1 MLNIYTNK
9 VQNIIFNYIKKIF
22 LIRKFTLK
30 FIYIYMYIKSF
41 FFLILNLYNLIFL
54 LIYYM

>member
-30 FIYIYMYIKSF
+30 FIYIYVY
-41 FFLILNLYNLIFL
+41 
-54 LIYYM
+54 

>member
-41 FFLILNLYNLIFL
+41 FFNIKFI
-54 LIYYM
+54 